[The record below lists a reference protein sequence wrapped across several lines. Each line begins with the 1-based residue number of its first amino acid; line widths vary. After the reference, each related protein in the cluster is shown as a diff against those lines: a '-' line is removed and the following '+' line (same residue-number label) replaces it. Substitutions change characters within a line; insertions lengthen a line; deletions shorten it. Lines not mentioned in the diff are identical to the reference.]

1 VLSLV
6 LAAIYFQR
14 FYLKRTIF
22 EYNPKQ
28 IAPICLYLA
37 FKVEGEELN
46 YNPDKFLNEFKAWK
60 INERDLID
68 NEVILMET
76 LDYCLDTKSPV
87 HTIQSV
93 NYRIEDNLVSGGI
106 SIRVF

>member
-1 VLSLV
+1 V

-14 FYLKRTIF
+14 FYLKWTIF
-22 EYNPKQ
+22 EYNPKH

-46 YNPDKFLNEFKAWK
+46 YNPDKFLNEFRAWK
-60 INERDLID
+60 NSEKDLID

-76 LDYCLDTKSPV
+76 LQYCLDVKSPI
-87 HTIQSV
+87 HTLQSI
-93 NYRIEDNLVSGGI
+93 NYRIEDNLVAGNL
-106 SIRVF
+106 SIKVQ